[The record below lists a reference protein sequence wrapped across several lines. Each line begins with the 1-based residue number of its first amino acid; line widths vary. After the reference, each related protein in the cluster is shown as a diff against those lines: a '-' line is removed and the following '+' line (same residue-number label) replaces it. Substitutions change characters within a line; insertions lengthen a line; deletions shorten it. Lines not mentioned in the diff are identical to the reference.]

1 MQPTSPVSPED
12 PLATD
17 WVCSRAGQRGPGLAL
32 MWTIIPAAG
41 QGLRAGAGLPK
52 QYRSIQGRPM
62 LQRSLDALRPLEQR
76 ADFGGHLVMLSPA
89 DQHWA
94 ACGIAA
100 PHVLA
105 CRGGGASRGATVLN
119 GLRLLR
125 SCLGAAGA
133 NDWILVHDAARPWLS
148 AQDLERLVSSVLAQ
162 GQGGLLATPVPDT
175 VKRVKAS
182 GAGQVSVEATL
193 SRDGLWLAQTPQ
205 MFKLNA
211 LIEALEARPDA
222 TDESSAME
230 AMGAQPLV
238 VLGAAGNRKMT
249 FTEDFHDM
257 AQTGSSSR
265 IGQGFD
271 VHALVEGR
279 PLILGG
285 VLIPHSRGLLGHSDA
300 DVLLHAISDAVL
312 GAACLGD
319 IGRHFPDTDAAY
331 AGADSRV
338 LLRDVV
344 ARAAALGLR
353 VGQVDATVVAQ
364 APKLSAFID
373 QMVRNI
379 RADTG
384 AEWVNV
390 KATTTESLGFTGR
403 QEGIAAQAIVMLEAM
418 GAS

>member
-12 PLATD
+12 PLAAD
-17 WVCSRAGQRGPGLAL
+17 WVCSRASQRGPGLAL
-32 MWTIIPAAG
+32 MWSIIPAAG

-62 LQRSLDALRPLEQR
+62 LQRSLDAMRPLEQR
-76 ADFGGHLVMLSPA
+76 ADFGGHLVMLSPD

-94 ACGIAA
+94 ACGSPA
-100 PHVLA
+100 PQVLA
-105 CRGGGASRGATVLN
+105 CRGGGASRAATVLN

-125 SCLGAAGA
+125 SCLGVAGA
-133 NDWILVHDAARPWLS
+133 DDWILVHDAARPWLG
-148 AQDLERLVSSVLAQ
+148 AQDLERLVSSVLAV

-175 VKRVKAS
+175 VKRVKA
-182 GAGQVSVEATL
+182 GAAGQVSVEATL
-193 SRDGLWLAQTPQ
+193 ARDGLWLAQTPQ
-205 MFKLNA
+205 MFRLSA
-211 LIEALEARPDA
+211 LIQALEAHPDA

-230 AMGAQPLV
+230 AMGAQPP
-238 VLGAAGNRKMT
+238 GGFGGCSKPKMT
-249 FTEDFHDM
+249 FTEDFQDM
-257 AQTGSSSR
+257 AQSGSSGR

-279 PLILGG
+279 PLVLGG
-285 VLIPHSRGLLGHSDA
+285 VLIPHSTGLLGHSDA

-353 VGQVDATVVAQ
+353 VAQVDATVVAQ

-373 QMVRNI
+373 EMVQNI

-403 QEGIAAQAIVMLEAM
+403 REGIAAQAIVMLQAM